1 MMSLPFRVACILI
14 AGFLIVL
21 AVTYIYKLNSRK
33 VFWGVGLTTII
44 GILILLGL
52 GVLILILLGLG
63 VLRPSWGTETGTAVI
78 VGISTAIGCAITLIY
93 AAEDL
98 HQKKRI
104 KGKKIA
110 ETESMQEDR
119 VPDHED
125 RVPDH
130 HKVTLPSRLDTELA
144 RKIFAKAIEEGYIII
159 DDDHYEWTLNKVLLA
174 YMCGRIYCED
184 YPEKTIYDEK
194 TYWMPGRV
202 ELFPGTELDKLFNM
216 KDLTQSRHTLEKTKL
231 RPQDPKKLTSYLSS
245 QCATLFLFDK
255 Q

>member
-1 MMSLPFRVACILI
+1 MISLPFRVACILI

-33 VFWGVGLTTII
+33 VFWGVGLTAII
-44 GILILLGL
+44 GILM
-52 GVLILILLGLG
+52 
-63 VLRPSWGTETGTAVI
+63 LRPSWGTETGTAVI

-104 KGKKIA
+104 KGKKIT
-110 ETESMQEDR
+110 ETESVQEDM
-119 VPDHED
+119 VPD
-125 RVPDH
+125 R

-144 RKIFAKAIEEGYIII
+144 RKIFDKAIEEEYIII
-159 DDDHYEWTLNKVLLA
+159 NDDHYEWTLNKVLLA

-194 TYWMPGRV
+194 MYWMPGRV

-216 KDLTQSRHTLEKTKL
+216 KDLTQSRHTRKNKAAPTGFEKIDKL
-231 RPQDPKKLTSYLSS
+231 
-245 QCATLFLFDK
+245 FE
-255 Q
+255 